1 MKEVKIGTMAPVCF
15 TAASEFSNFPG
26 PARTGKTAH
35 NSHRFL
41 RETLLRQCSLEP
53 QGLIFPD
60 RRTSEI
66 RKLYPRY
73 IQSGTMV
80 PIFTSSQGFRPKLAL
95 ASVIISLKFSHLKLL
110 FTVKNALNLSI
121 VKNVTKYVFS
131 QQTRRVEKSR
141 TTVRSRHI
149 ASLAL
154 SYFADS
160 AVRENEPLRLKR
172 TLSEQRFH
180 QETGRV
186 VSGFPGSSR
195 AREIRK
201 CRRSGKA
208 DVGPWFCSFPHSQ
221 PLNTSPPKT

>member
-15 TAASEFSNFPG
+15 TAASEFSNFPS

-35 NSHRFL
+35 NSPRFL
-41 RETLLRQCSLEP
+41 METLLKQCSLEP

-66 RKLYPRY
+66 RKLYPRSM
-73 IQSGTMV
+73 QSGTMV
-80 PIFTSSQGFRPKLAL
+80 PIFTSRQGFRPKLAL

-154 SYFADS
+154 SYFAS
-160 AVRENEPLRLKR
+160 VLYHSPLVK
-172 TLSEQRFH
+172 QCFIFC
-180 QETGRV
+180 Q
-186 VSGFPGSSR
+186 P
-195 AREIRK
+195 ARRK
-201 CRRSGKA
+201 KEA
-208 DVGPWFCSFPHSQ
+208 
-221 PLNTSPPKT
+221 